1 MHIGILSARSQRY
14 HPNRRLMEAASGL
27 GHRVE
32 LIHPGQCIPEIRAG
46 KCTSATLRERHA
58 PHVLLP
64 RIGSTI
70 NEYAL
75 TLVRHFELAG
85 TRLINGFE
93 AIRIAKNKFACM
105 QSLTAAGVPVPDSFL
120 VSNPGNLQRAVKAL
134 GGYPVLLKTPT
145 GRQGSGIMILK
156 DKAGAD
162 FAANNLP
169 IREQGIVVQRFI
181 PPEGRRDI
189 RAFVL
194 GGEVIASVELKPPPG
209 DFRANIHVGGRASAI
224 ELERGIKMLA
234 VKASACLGLEIA
246 GTDIIV
252 DQRGAPAVIEVNYS
266 PGFKGLEAST
276 GIDIASRIIA
286 YAAQAGGR

>member
-1 MHIGILSARSQRY
+1 
-14 HPNRRLMEAASGL
+14 MEAATGL

-32 LIHPGQCIPEIRAG
+32 LIHPGRCIPKIKGG
-46 KCTSATLRERHA
+46 KCLSAALDGRRA
-58 PHVLLP
+58 PEVLLP

-75 TLVRHFELAG
+75 ALVRQFELAG

-93 AIRIAKNKFACM
+93 AIRMAKNKFASM
-105 QSLTAAGVPVPDSFL
+105 QALAAAGVPVPNSFL
-120 VSNPGNLQRAVKAL
+120 VSNPANLQKAVNAL

-145 GRQGSGIMILK
+145 GRQGSGVMILR

-162 FAANNLP
+162 FASNNLP
-169 IREQGIVVQRFI
+169 LREQGIIVQRFI
-181 PPEGRRDI
+181 APEGRRDI

-194 GGEVIASVELKPPPG
+194 GRKVIAAVDLKPPPG
-209 DFRANIHVGGRASAI
+209 DFRANVHVGGRASPI
-224 ELERGIKMLA
+224 ELEGWIEMLA

-246 GTDIIV
+246 GADIIV
-252 DQRGAPAVIEVNYS
+252 DQGGEAAVIEVNYS

-276 GIDIASRIIA
+276 GIDIASKIIA